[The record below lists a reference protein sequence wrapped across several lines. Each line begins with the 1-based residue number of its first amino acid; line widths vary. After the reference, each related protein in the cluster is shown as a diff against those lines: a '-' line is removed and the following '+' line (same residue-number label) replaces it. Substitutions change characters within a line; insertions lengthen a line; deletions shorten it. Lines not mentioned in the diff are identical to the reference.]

1 MLKLRRDSNA
11 TGFFSSN
18 PPLFEI
24 KRTLIM
30 KLHTL
35 VRMALFASAISL
47 ATAPLNAQDAVASTT
62 LLFAKKSPP
71 SPASLDSAA
80 IRAVAQMISDSFGAE
95 LPLIEEFIYEAR
107 QLEKEEK
114 VPATAF
120 IGIAILE
127 STGFTSYLY
136 QNAKNPFGMRATSI
150 WKGPTFVM
158 YHEGRDSKFRKY
170 NSPRA
175 AVQDFAAFLNA
186 RKWFRD
192 AFKCPNSDVDCFIKG
207 LSANWKKREPG
218 YASDPE
224 WPNKVRR
231 VIKTYQLETLKH

>member
-1 MLKLRRDSNA
+1 M
-11 TGFFSSN
+11 
-18 PPLFEI
+18 
-24 KRTLIM
+24 TL
-30 KLHTL
+30 LSGAL
-35 VRMALFASAISL
+35 VALA
-47 ATAPLNAQDAVASTT
+47 APLQSQNSVAPTT
-62 LLFAKKSPP
+62 VLFAKKS
-71 SPASLDSAA
+71 ASSVDSAA
-80 IRAVAQMISDSFGAE
+80 IRAVAQMIADSFGAE
-95 LPLIEEFIYEAR
+95 VPLIEEFIREAK
-107 QLEKEEK
+107 QLEKEKK

-158 YHEGRDSKFRKY
+158 YHEGADSKFRKY
-170 NSPRA
+170 SSPRD
-175 AVQDFAAFLNA
+175 AVQDFAVFLNS

-192 AFKCPNSDVDCFIKG
+192 AFKCAPTNVDCFIKG
-207 LSANWKKREPG
+207 LTANWKKREPG

-231 VIKTYQLETLKH
+231 VIKTYQLESLKTR